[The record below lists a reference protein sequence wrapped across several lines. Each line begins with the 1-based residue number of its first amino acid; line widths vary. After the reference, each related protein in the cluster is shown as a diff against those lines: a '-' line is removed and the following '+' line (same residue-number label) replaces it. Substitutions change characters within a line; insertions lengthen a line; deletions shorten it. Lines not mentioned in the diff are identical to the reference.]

1 MSAMY
6 TSTFTFAKGRFGDK
20 LHAMDAEIAQ
30 IAKSIP
36 GDLGEAVWENPTTG
50 PTSNGSMC
58 MTGNPRMH
66 FRC

>member
-1 MSAMY
+1 MY
-6 TSTFTFAKGRFGDK
+6 PSTFTFAKGAFGDA
-20 LHAMDAEIAQ
+20 LHAVDAEIAQ

-50 PTSNGSMC
+50 PTANGSTC
-58 MTGNPRMH
+58 MTGNPWMH